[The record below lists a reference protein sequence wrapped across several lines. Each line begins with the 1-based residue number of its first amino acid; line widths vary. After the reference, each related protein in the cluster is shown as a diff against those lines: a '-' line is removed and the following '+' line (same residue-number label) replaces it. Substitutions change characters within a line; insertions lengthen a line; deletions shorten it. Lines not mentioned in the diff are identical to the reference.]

1 MENADRNFLDAT
13 DLKLVKILLRDGR
26 APYKSLAAEV
36 GLTAPACAE
45 RVRRLKER
53 GLIKGYR
60 AEVDWTRLGFP
71 INAVIRIGAS
81 AERGASLLKT
91 FRETPNVVEVLRV
104 TGSDSYILQVLARSS
119 VELEA
124 VIDKIGSFG
133 TITTS
138 LVLSIPVPA
147 AERVSQ
153 VLQ

>member
-26 APYKSLAAEV
+26 APYKTLAAEV

-53 GLIKGYR
+53 GVIKRYR

-71 INAVIRIGAS
+71 INAVIRIAAS

-124 VIDKIGSFG
+124 VIDRIGSFG

-147 AERVSQ
+147 SERISQ
-153 VLQ
+153 VL

>member
-1 MENADRNFLDAT
+1 MENTDRNFLDAT
-13 DLKLVKILLRDGR
+13 DLKLVKILLSDGR
-26 APYKSLAAEV
+26 APYKTLAAEV

-53 GLIKGYR
+53 GVIKGYR

-71 INAVIRIGAS
+71 IHAVIRIAAS
-81 AERGASLLKT
+81 AERGTSLLKT
-91 FRETPNVVEVLRV
+91 FRETPNVVEVLRA

-124 VIDKIGSFG
+124 VIDRIGSFG

-138 LVLSIPVPA
+138 LVLSIPVSA
-147 AERVSQ
+147 SERVSQ
-153 VLQ
+153 VL